1 MIHDRGHLVAALIGY
16 CERNNYRYSIDGDV
30 FGLTCTCSSGHP
42 SGFYDT
48 IVPAFDLV
56 EHEHFDFDTSSRVL
70 LVFLDRVAYTG
81 ESSDRCAYFLSKCP
95 DSEAVIAEQ
104 NAIAERASATTT
116 PTTNNN
122 SSKTTKHKKHMEK
135 IIFSESLINRL
146 EAAKANGSI
155 IADII
160 LKERKKKHSEA
171 ISSSVSNY
179 FDTVLVKSSG
189 IPSSLYVSCCNK
201 EDNPRNATH
210 GNPQFPYLKENR
222 TRIGTWDFA
231 TLFDEVRKAYNA
243 MSSADKDYE
252 AKLFNECMLIGEKI
266 TLSVGDT
273 VADFRRAYLG
283 SNYLPFRNDETLSNS
298 CMRYDT
304 LNTMIGDFYHFFAG
318 AKILIAQTASGYVC
332 GRAILWDGI
341 TDEDADG
348 DDDVTS
354 FIDRVYVT
362 HSHLYRRMQQ
372 EAMRLGYKYRKTRN
386 DYSSQTLFTDL
397 KTGRNIDHDVYKEV
411 PASKWHRGGSPYM
424 DTMLNI
430 CYDPD
435 SRNLYLSNFT
445 MYTRLYGLQTTRGY
459 GEVFAKVCP
468 VCGKIHSN
476 SHVCSDC
483 YDTLYAQ
490 DIFGHHTL
498 TKFTLKDGKAYPK
511 SMLSGGRLTK
521 LAQLAMS
528 IAKIGELNTGR

>member
-1 MIHDRGHLVAALIGY
+1 MIHDRGHLVAALKGY
-16 CERNNYRYSIDGDV
+16 CKINRYNYGIDGDV
-30 FGLTCTCSSGHP
+30 FCLTCTCTSGYPSS
-42 SGFYDT
+42 FYDT

-56 EHEHFDFDTSSRVL
+56 ENEHFDFNTSSKAL
-70 LVFLDRVAYTG
+70 LVFLNRVTYTG
-81 ESSDRCAYFLSKCP
+81 ESSDRCALFIDQCP
-95 DSEAVIAEQ
+95 DREAVIAEQ
-104 NAIAERASATTT
+104 NAIAERASATTAPTTTTT

-283 SNYLPFRNDETLSNS
+283 SNYLPFKNDETLHNS

-341 TDEDADG
+341 TDDDAF
-348 DDDVTS
+348 DVVQ
-354 FIDRVYVT
+354 D
-362 HSHLYRRMQQ
+362 
-372 EAMRLGYKYRKTRN
+372 K
-386 DYSSQTLFTDL
+386 
-397 KTGRNIDHDVYKEV
+397 
-411 PASKWHRGGSPYM
+411 
-424 DTMLNI
+424 LNEH
-430 CYDPD
+430 
-435 SRNLYLSNFT
+435 
-445 MYTRLYGLQTTRGY
+445 GLQTIASFRRQIVVDAKFRDLDQISFESNG
-459 GEVFAKVCP
+459 GDLSLEVSQNEK
-468 VCGKIHSN
+468 
-476 SHVCSDC
+476 
-483 YDTLYAQ
+483 
-490 DIFGHHTL
+490 
-498 TKFTLKDGKAYPK
+498 
-511 SMLSGGRLTK
+511 
-521 LAQLAMS
+521 
-528 IAKIGELNTGR
+528 